1 MKTNGNLVVQVIN
14 FIYNKNLDIIPQI
27 FSGKIEDHFVAHLI
41 NKARYFQDKHN
52 NNTLGWV
59 DFIMSLDQQNI
70 TILEEY
76 ILKRGI

>member
-1 MKTNGNLVVQVIN
+1 MTNGNLVVQVIN

-27 FSGKIEDHFVAHLI
+27 FGGKIEDHFVAHLI
-41 NKARYFQDKHN
+41 NKARYCRDKHN